1 MLNLILLLIFVLI
14 AFVLWFQGLWSNV
27 VTLIN
32 LLIAMMLA
40 FNYFEPLATLL
51 ENQNMRSYTY
61 LWDFLILWGVF
72 VLSYGLLRAAT
83 DFVSRKRVVFN
94 FWVEK
99 IGSGVV
105 AAWVAWLFIGFTCAS
120 LHTAPLGPHPMGF
133 QKTPTSAEFLGFS
146 PGRYWLAFM
155 QSRSRGAFSRGES
168 DGTKRSPLEKDKDV
182 NARIFDPESTFILRY
197 HQRRVDF
204 EQQPSYRVAP

>member
-1 MLNLILLLIFVLI
+1 
-14 AFVLWFQGLWSNV
+14 
-27 VTLIN
+27 
-32 LLIAMMLA
+32 
-40 FNYFEPLATLL
+40 
-51 ENQNMRSYTY
+51 
-61 LWDFLILWGVF
+61 VF

-83 DFVSRKRVVFN
+83 DFLSRKRVVFN

-155 QSRSRGAFSRGES
+155 QSRSRGAFSRGEP